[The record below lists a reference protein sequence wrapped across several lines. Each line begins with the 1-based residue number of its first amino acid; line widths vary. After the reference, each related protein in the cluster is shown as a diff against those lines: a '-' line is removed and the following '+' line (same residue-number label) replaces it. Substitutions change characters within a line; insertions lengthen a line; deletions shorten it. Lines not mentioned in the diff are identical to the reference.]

1 MVEIKRELLD
11 RLIEH
16 AKKSYPYE
24 GCGILTGI
32 HGKIL
37 DVNFVENKIMDRKR
51 DRYEID
57 PRDFLLVDKLA
68 REKRYEILGFYH
80 SHPDHP
86 AYPSDFDVEHS
97 WPEYIYIIISVS
109 NGTKEAVKAW
119 KLFPDNKK
127 IKEEELNIK

>member
-1 MVEIKRELLD
+1 MVEIKKQLLD
-11 RLIEH
+11 KLIEH

-24 GCGILTGI
+24 GCGILTGVPEELI
-32 HGKIL
+32 E
-37 DVNFVENKIMDRKR
+37 VNFVENKIMNRKR

-57 PRDFLLVDKLA
+57 PGDFLRVDKLS
-68 REKRYEILGFYH
+68 RDKGHEIVGFYH

-86 AYPSDFDVEHS
+86 ALPSDFDIEHA

-109 NGTKEAVKAW
+109 NGTKEDVKAW
-119 KLFPDNKK
+119 KLYPDNKK